1 MQDTNE
7 SMALEA
13 CEFWLALAE
22 NPAVCK
28 EALLPHLHKLIPV
41 LVRCMQYSEM
51 DVLMLK
57 VNSFLFIFLSIF
69 AKKGKSG
76 LMSMRL
82 CYRFSIY

>member
-7 SMALEA
+7 STALEA

-57 VNSFLFIFLSIF
+57 VDLFLFTFP
-69 AKKGKSG
+69 KEGKEG
-76 LMSMRL
+76 RYGMGRGVVA
-82 CYRFSIY
+82 